1 MANEVSND
9 EARVLDQEL
18 VGEVNPTVVIG
29 VLIAV
34 STFFILTSTM
44 STVVESFS

>member
-1 MANEVSND
+1 MTNEVSND

-18 VGEVNPTVVIG
+18 VAEVNPTVVID
-29 VLIAV
+29 VFIAV
-34 STFFILTSTM
+34 STFFILMSTM

>member
-1 MANEVSND
+1 MTNEVSND
-9 EARVLDQEL
+9 EARVLDQEI

-29 VLIAV
+29 VFIAV
-34 STFFILTSTM
+34 STFLILTSTM